1 MTELKH
7 YIDALSH
14 LHTAVVKGHKAPHK
28 AVLLLAVIDMV
39 EEERIVNNH
48 IHLSEELERR
58 FRDIW
63 NRYLGNS
70 AVFSPDITKPFFHMQ
85 HEGFWWLVEKK
96 EEEGVMVAEEYEG
109 CRKEKKALPGGY
121 SLKAMRSAF
130 EYAEIDPM
138 LFMLL
143 REKDARAMLR
153 VVLINTYLANQPTKT
168 MPDLQLIVAALP
180 LLTMVG

>member
-1 MTELKH
+1 
-7 YIDALSH
+7 
-14 LHTAVVKGHKAPHK
+14 
-28 AVLLLAVIDMV
+28 
-39 EEERIVNNH
+39 
-48 IHLSEELERR
+48 
-58 FRDIW
+58 
-63 NRYLGNS
+63 
-70 AVFSPDITKPFFHMQ
+70 
-85 HEGFWWLVEKK
+85 
-96 EEEGVMVAEEYEG
+96 MVAEEYEG

-168 MPDLQLIVAALP
+168 MPDLQLIIAALP